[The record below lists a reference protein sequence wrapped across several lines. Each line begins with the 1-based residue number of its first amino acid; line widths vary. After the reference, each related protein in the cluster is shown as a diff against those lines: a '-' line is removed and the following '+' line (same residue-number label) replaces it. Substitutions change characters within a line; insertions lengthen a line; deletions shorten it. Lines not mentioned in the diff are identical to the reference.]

1 MVRSAAGLLVPNEA
15 LRLLVPGSPGFECVC
30 RASTQTRTAG
40 CTAKT
45 HIMMKGVPKWVYGGR
60 LFIVSARTIKRHH
73 HLRQQVRLDA
83 PIPND
88 YVPDM
93 TIPGLEGGGV
103 VVGARG
109 KRNGRC
115 LRRHRFTR
123 LQILRAQAPMFI
135 PSKRIAFDEALF
147 LQNFNSAY

>member
-1 MVRSAAGLLVPNEA
+1 
-15 LRLLVPGSPGFECVC
+15 
-30 RASTQTRTAG
+30 
-40 CTAKT
+40 
-45 HIMMKGVPKWVYGGR
+45 MMKGVPKWVYGGR

-73 HLRQQVRLDA
+73 HRRQQVRLDA

-109 KRNGRC
+109 KRNGRYL
-115 LRRHRFTR
+115 LRPRFTR

-135 PSKRIAFDEALF
+135 PLKRIAFDEALF